1 MRNKK
6 KALTKEEIQFYTQRR
21 LQYTQDFLKMSQ
33 QFDPK
38 LKYLTRLLIAR
49 KQMMNS
55 KNNQAMPQSRKC
67 NKVFASMTKS
77 SEIQK
82 KIDQGMLTESCKY
95 SLEPM
100 PKCNFTYSD
109 ICSRIQTSMVPI
121 VEKLDK
127 NIQQK
132 LDTQHLHL
140 DSDNKIKKKQLFR
153 QDTFINEDQR
163 PEEYIDSMQIKS
175 QRLHNIIASISI
187 LQRTKAYQEY
197 NQRKSLHHRPIH
209 LQICSNDI
217 SEQLSLE
224 DAQDAQEGSYS
235 NQDYERMIKFERMK
249 LKEQLEQ
256 DRIKSQRLDQYVQ
269 TSLQKLGLQKKMF
282 SMKELQEFIKQCQT
296 QTSNVVNEYKTE
308 RQEFKN
314 RKSQFLSSLLSTK
327 NNTYSNTQ
335 SRYKNL
341 YQDSKKS
348 DENRFCKTEY
358 NSNKHSFQNNNK
370 SDLMRLGQLS
380 LFNMNKVKKRF
391 NNLPQ
396 KFKNATNRNLY

>member
-82 KIDQGMLTESCKY
+82 KIDQGMIAESCKY

-100 PKCNFTYSD
+100 PKCNFGYSE

-132 LDTQHLHL
+132 LDTQHHHF
-140 DSDNKIKKKQLFR
+140 DSENKTKKKQLIR
-153 QDTFINEDQR
+153 SDTFYNEDQK

-175 QRLHNIIASISI
+175 QRLHNIITSISI

-209 LQICSNDI
+209 LQMCSNDI
-217 SEQLSLE
+217 SEQLSEEE
-224 DAQDAQEGSYS
+224 DQEGSFS
-235 NQDYERMIKFERMK
+235 NQDYERLIKFERMK
-249 LKEQLEQ
+249 LKEQFEQ
-256 DRIKSQRLDQYVQ
+256 DKIKSQRLEQYVQ

-296 QTSNVVNEYKTE
+296 QTTNVVNEYKTE

-314 RKSQFLSSLLSTK
+314 RKSQLLSSLLSTK

-335 SRYKNL
+335 SRYKNI
-341 YQDSKKS
+341 YSDTKMS
-348 DENRFCKTEY
+348 DENRF
-358 NSNKHSFQNNNK
+358 SFILKQ
-370 SDLMRLGQLS
+370 Q
-380 LFNMNKVKKRF
+380 
-391 NNLPQ
+391 Q
-396 KFKNATNRNLY
+396 K